1 MKSLLKVSLPDGRI
15 IQEAK
20 PTDTFVSSI
29 CELGLEEVN
38 ASGYMANKKSGVPL
52 VGKDKETYTSQVD
65 GWYIYTHWDVNKMAA
80 ILNTLA
86 GQLEFDL
93 KAEVVSSDLPDR
105 KVSSDR
111 RILIEIEGKS
121 YAEKFKKVICL
132 LGVERDVVVEQ
143 GDFIAAGD
151 KIVHDDLA
159 EIVGAVFVALFVKAE
174 VVDGLVFAVKGI
186 EIERRGDGIYLL
198 RQEEGVIAVGLR

>member
-52 VGKDKETYTSQVD
+52 VGKDKETYTSLVD

-132 LGVERDVVVEQ
+132 LGVERVK
-143 GDFIAAGD
+143 GLNIIRAGRNIIYAPAVGQKPLDGQIDLNNGYFLNAKFSNDDKD
-151 KIVHDDLA
+151 KILKEIA
-159 EIVGAVFVALFVKAE
+159 ERLSVALTISVQN
-174 VVDGLVFAVKGI
+174 G
-186 EIERRGDGIYLL
+186 
-198 RQEEGVIAVGLR
+198 

>member
-29 CELGLEEVN
+29 YELGLEEVN

-52 VGKDKETYTSQVD
+52 VGKDKETYTSLVD

-132 LGVERDVVVEQ
+132 LGVERVK
-143 GDFIAAGD
+143 GLNIIRAGRNIIYAPAVGQKPLDGQIDLNNGYFLNAKFSNDDKD
-151 KIVHDDLA
+151 KILKEIA
-159 EIVGAVFVALFVKAE
+159 ERLSVALTISVQN
-174 VVDGLVFAVKGI
+174 G
-186 EIERRGDGIYLL
+186 
-198 RQEEGVIAVGLR
+198 